1 MGSLGSILKAA
12 VLAGLIAGAITAGF
26 HTLLLEPLIERAIEL
41 EEQAS
46 PTHGQAT
53 QEPVIDRPA
62 QRWGLVLGFLVYGA
76 LWGLLFGLVVYGVQT
91 LRPAAWTVTR
101 FGFALALLVGWTVA
115 MLPFLKYP
123 ANPPGV
129 GEAETI
135 AYRQALYFG
144 FLGLSA
150 VGTALATGVSRWLKR
165 VGWSAL
171 GGRSHVGV
179 ALVFY
184 IVYVGIVYLAMPR
197 NPDPVEMPAELVW
210 PFRAV
215 AFLGQMLF
223 WAVLGGFFVWL
234 LGGVSAP
241 SPAGQGLGRGRQGK
255 HPNDVPSPS
264 ESG

>member
-1 MGSLGSILKAA
+1 MGSLRSILKAA

-26 HTLLLEPLIERAIEL
+26 HMLLLEPLIERAIEL

-46 PTHGQAT
+46 QTPGEAT
-53 QEPVIDRPA
+53 QEPVIDRPT

-115 MLPFLKYP
+115 MWPFLKYP

-135 AYRQALYFG
+135 AYRQGLYFG

-150 VGTALATGVSRWLKR
+150 VGTAVAIGVSRWLKR
-165 VGWSAL
+165 LAWSAS

-179 ALVFY
+179 ALAVY
-184 IVYVGIVYLAMPR
+184 IVYSSIIYLAMPP
-197 NPDPVEMPAELVW
+197 NPDPVEMPAELLW
-210 PFRAV
+210 PFRVV
-215 AFLGQMLF
+215 AFLGLILF
-223 WAVLGGFFVWL
+223 WAVLGGVFVWL

-241 SPAGQGLGRGRQGK
+241 SPVGEGRGRERQGTRA
-255 HPNDVPSPS
+255 DDAPSPS
-264 ESG
+264 GSG

>member
-1 MGSLGSILKAA
+1 MGSLASILKAA

-26 HTLLLEPLIERAIEL
+26 HTLLLEPLIERAIGL

-46 PTHGQAT
+46 QTHGSAMQ
-53 QEPVIDRPA
+53 QPVIDRPT

-76 LWGLLFGLVVYGVQT
+76 LWGLLFGLVVYAVQT

-135 AYRQALYFG
+135 AYRQGLYFG

-150 VGTALATGVSRWLKR
+150 VGMGLAVGVSHWLKR
-165 VGWSAL
+165 AGWSAS
-171 GGRSHVGV
+171 GGRSHAAV
-179 ALVFY
+179 ALAVY

-210 PFRAV
+210 PFRAI
-215 AFLGQMLF
+215 AFLGLMVF

-234 LGGVSAP
+234 LGGISAS
-241 SPAGQGLGRGRQGK
+241 SPTGGGLGGRSRTEITEGLQRD
-255 HPNDVPSPS
+255 HT
-264 ESG
+264 